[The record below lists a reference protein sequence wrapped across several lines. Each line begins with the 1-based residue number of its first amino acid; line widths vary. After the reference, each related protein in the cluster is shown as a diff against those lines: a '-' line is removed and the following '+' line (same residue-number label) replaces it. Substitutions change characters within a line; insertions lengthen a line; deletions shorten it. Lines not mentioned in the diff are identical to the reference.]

1 TTDAKGNASCSFTP
15 PVAGMTSL
23 TAAFAGNSTL
33 LPATAIA
40 GFNVM
45 PPPTTIPTFS
55 PRPTGTATSTPKGT
69 PTRTPIPT
77 LIPTHTPNP
86 THTPTP
92 TRTPRPTS
100 TPTPLECVATT
111 PKPIVPGPTP
121 TPVPGH
127 PHIAKVQSPVLA
139 GASFTINGSGFTKGS
154 VVNFFVSTSTGA
166 INEGPLTIEPP
177 PASTST
183 LLVVPVP
190 STITLGQ
197 GFVSVVVVNTD
208 QGFVQSNPGFALLEG
223 SAAAGLPSI
232 IGLNSHKLAATSTDP
247 DFAVANVET
256 TLIQGSPVVINGAGF
271 DVTHGA
277 AVDVFCACTGGKL
290 PTKFLNPGDPNLTSN
305 AITYT
310 LPATAPTGPGSII
323 VSNNAGGS
331 FSAKSN
337 AVSVP
342 LGARI
347 LVTRATQSGS
357 GPGSTVTVDGTGFS
371 TLTVINLFNA
381 QAGGTVNLGGLNAAN
396 QPRIALT
403 LVNSTRFTFKVPAGA
418 MAGPAFIQGFN
429 PPFLPFTS
437 TGNDP
442 CGEFTLK

>member
-1 TTDAKGNASCSFTP
+1 
-15 PVAGMTSL
+15 M
-23 TAAFAGNSTL
+23 
-33 LPATAIA
+33 
-40 GFNVM
+40 
-45 PPPTTIPTFS
+45 
-55 PRPTGTATSTPKGT
+55 
-69 PTRTPIPT
+69 
-77 LIPTHTPNP
+77 
-86 THTPTP
+86 
-92 TRTPRPTS
+92 
-100 TPTPLECVATT
+100 
-111 PKPIVPGPTP
+111 
-121 TPVPGH
+121 
-127 PHIAKVQSPVLA
+127 
-139 GASFTINGSGFTKGS
+139 
-154 VVNFFVSTSTGA
+154 
-166 INEGPLTIEPP
+166 
-177 PASTST
+177 
-183 LLVVPVP
+183 
-190 STITLGQ
+190 
-197 GFVSVVVVNTD
+197 VVVNTD

-232 IGLNSHKLAATSTDP
+232 TGLNSHKLAATSTDP

-256 TLIQGSPVVINGAGF
+256 TLIQGSPVVINGTGF

-290 PTKFLNPGDPNLTSN
+290 PTKFLNPGDPNLKSN

-442 CGEFTLK
+442 CAAFTLK